1 MSYIDDATGAP
12 LGKFYPYE
20 GTLPAMDSF
29 KHYIKKRGMPMSVY
43 LDKHTTYKSTK
54 KPSIEDEL
62 SNTEPLSQFGRAL
75 KELDVEVIYANS
87 PQAKGRIERLFNT
100 FQDRV
105 IKEMRLKGIK
115 TIKEGNEFLKYYLP
129 VYSKRFAVQP
139 ANDTDLHRP
148 LPTGINLDKILCV
161 KTSRALR
168 NDYTI
173 AHNAK
178 LYQIE
183 DSLSA
188 KDVIVEER
196 VDGSMLITYKDSS
209 LKFKEITTRPQK
221 EKEIKK
227 EHPLAVRP
235 RGIHTPPKDH
245 PWRNFRLPGT
255 FKLKEKEEVL
265 VGAL

>member
-1 MSYIDDATGAP
+1 
-12 LGKFYPYE
+12 
-20 GTLPAMDSF
+20 MDSF

-129 VYSKRFAVQP
+129 VYGKRFAVQP

-148 LPTGINLDKILCV
+148 LPTGINLDKIFCV
-161 KTSRALR
+161 KTVHVLR
-168 NDYTI
+168 NDFTV
-173 AHNAK
+173 AHK
-178 LYQIE
+178 GRLYQIE
-183 DSLSA
+183 DSLSV
-188 KDVIVEER
+188 KEVVVEER
-196 VDGSMLITYKDSS
+196 ADGSMLITYKDSS

-227 EHPLAVRP
+227 EYPLAVRP
-235 RGIHTPPKDH
+235 RGVHAPLKDH
-245 PWRNFRLPGT
+245 PWRNFRLPGPLN
-255 FKLKEKEEVL
+255 LKEKEEVL
-265 VGAL
+265 AGVL